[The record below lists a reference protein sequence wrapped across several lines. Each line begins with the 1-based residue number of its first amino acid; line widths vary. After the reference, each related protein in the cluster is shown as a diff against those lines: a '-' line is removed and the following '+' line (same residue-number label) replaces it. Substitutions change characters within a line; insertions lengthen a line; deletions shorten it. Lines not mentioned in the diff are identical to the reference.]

1 MQLVVGGKTA
11 ININGEIGPYFRNAR
26 GVRQGDPLSP
36 VLFDFMVD
44 ALAAMLARANEAG
57 HIQGLV
63 SHLIPGGVT
72 HLQYADDTMILVE
85 PSTLGVANLKVLLLC
100 FENMSGLKINF
111 TKSEAVVTGVTEE
124 EKLRVANS
132 LNCKLGSLP
141 MSYLGLPVSDKSL
154 SVADWYFLT
163 EKVGHRVDP
172 WQGLYLASAGRLELT
187 NSCLSSLPMFA
198 MGVYLLHD
206 STHGLMNKV

>member
-1 MQLVVGGKTA
+1 
-11 ININGEIGPYFRNAR
+11 
-26 GVRQGDPLSP
+26 
-36 VLFDFMVD
+36 
-44 ALAAMLARANEAG
+44 
-57 HIQGLV
+57 
-63 SHLIPGGVT
+63 
-72 HLQYADDTMILVE
+72 
-85 PSTLGVANLKVLLLC
+85 VANLKVLLLC

-172 WQGLYLASAGRLELT
+172 WQGLYLASACRLELT

-198 MGVYLLHD
+198 MGFTYSMILL
-206 STHGLMNKV
+206 MV

>member
-1 MQLVVGGKTA
+1 
-11 ININGEIGPYFRNAR
+11 
-26 GVRQGDPLSP
+26 
-36 VLFDFMVD
+36 
-44 ALAAMLARANEAG
+44 
-57 HIQGLV
+57 
-63 SHLIPGGVT
+63 
-72 HLQYADDTMILVE
+72 MILVE